1 MSNII
6 LHIKDSYYFEVPKML
21 WRSDAQSTAELPA
34 WLVKLDDDYQGY
46 AADKVLDGLRGIG
59 APEASVDALKHQWES
74 WKHSDHKHHSHE
86 GWPLEAFLDQQLT
99 AIRSRAGAWAKKTAS
114 QAADPVKAYL
124 AEKGVAEP
132 YAWFLDLLENPKAQA
147 GWDDIKASVQA
158 PEFYRGYLENVPSA
172 HWSAEKLAFYNR
184 SLDGKVLIP
193 QPFGELRNA
202 YEPQSGFCISKFMI
216 IQLVVALLL
225 VGLLVWLAR
234 RIASGQPPKGK
245 LWNALEGIL
254 LFVRNQVVVPAMGEH
269 DADRFMPLLWTF
281 FVFIFGLNLAG
292 MVPWLGSP
300 TAALATTGVLAAIVF
315 LVGTFMG
322 VKAFG
327 PVGYLK
333 NVCPQLGLPWYLA
346 FWVVPLL
353 WVIEFA
359 SLFIKHAI
367 LALRLLAN
375 MVAGHAVLLGI
386 MGLAVG
392 VHAYAMHSG
401 AWGALAGASVLGMTA
416 LSVLELFVAFLQA
429 AVFTFLAALFIGSS
443 MHHH

>member
-21 WRSDAQSTAELPA
+21 SRGSAKSAKELPD
-34 WLVKLDDDYQGY
+34 WLVRLDDDYQSFE
-46 AADKVLDGLRGIG
+46 ADSLLANLKSMGLEESSLSG
-59 APEASVDALKHQWES
+59 LKDQWIS
-74 WKHSDHKHHSHE
+74 WKESGKHHKYA
-86 GWPLEAFLDQQLT
+86 GWPFDAYLDKEVADLS
-99 AIRSRAGAWAKKTAS
+99 ARAAKWAAKTKS
-114 QAADPVKAYL
+114 QAADPVKDYL
-124 AEKGVAEP
+124 AQNGNAEP
-132 YAWFLDLLENPKAQA
+132 FAWFYDALQSN
-147 GWDDIKASVQA
+147 GVQA
-158 PEFYRGYLENVPSA
+158 KWSEAKAAVNDPAFLTGYLDQSPTA
-172 HWSAEKLAFYNR
+172 KWSEEKLAFYNK
-184 SLDGKVLIP
+184 SLDGKILIP
-193 QPFGELRNA
+193 QPLGELRNA
-202 YEPQSGFCISKFMI
+202 YEPESGFCISKFMI
-216 IQLVVALLL
+216 IQVVVAFLL
-225 VGLLVWLAR
+225 VAVLAWLGR
-234 RIASGQPPKGK
+234 KIASGQPPKGK
-245 LWNALEGIL
+245 LWNCMEGIL
-254 LFVRNQVVVPAMGEH
+254 LFVRNSVVVPAMGEH
-269 DADRFMPLLWTF
+269 DANKFMPMLWTF

-300 TAALATTGVLAAIVF
+300 TASLATTGVLAIIVF
-315 LVGTFMG
+315 VVGTFMG
-322 VKAFG
+322 MKAFG
-327 PVGYLK
+327 FVGYLK

-367 LALRLLAN
+367 LAIRLLAN

-392 VHAYAMHSG
+392 VHAYGMSTG
-401 AWGALAGASVLGMTA
+401 AWTALAGASVLGMTA

>member
-21 WRSDAQSTAELPA
+21 WRSNYESPEKLPD
-34 WLVKLDDDYQGY
+34 WLVRLDDDYQNFE
-46 AADKVLDGLRGIG
+46 AAKIAEGLKTIG
-59 APEASVDALKHQWES
+59 APTVNVEGLQQSWNA
-74 WKHSDHKHHSHE
+74 WKHENKKYE
-86 GWPLEAFLDQQLT
+86 GWPLDAYLDLQSQGLV
-99 AIRSRAGAWAKKTAS
+99 ARASKWAKKN
-114 QAADPVKAYL
+114 AADAAEPVKAYL
-124 AEKGVAEP
+124 AQNTEKEP
-132 YAWFLDLLENPKAQA
+132 FAWFYGLTSNPEVASK
-147 GWDDIKASVQA
+147 WTEVKASVDTPAFLDSYFKDA
-158 PEFYRGYLENVPSA
+158 PASK
-172 HWSAEKLAFYNR
+172 WSEEKLAFYNR

-193 QPFGELRNA
+193 QPFGVLKNA
-202 YEPQSGFCISKFMI
+202 YEPYSGFCISKYMI
-216 IQLVVALLL
+216 IQVVVALLL
-225 VGLLVWLAR
+225 VVALRWLAKK
-234 RIASGQPPKGK
+234 ISSGEPPKGK
-245 LWNALEGIL
+245 LWNCLEGIL
-254 LFVRNQVVVPAMGEH
+254 LFVRNSVVVPAMGEH
-269 DADRFMPLLWTF
+269 DANRFMPLLWTF

-292 MVPWLGSP
+292 MIPWLGSP
-300 TAALATTGVLAAIVF
+300 TAALSTTGTFAAIVF
-315 LVGTFMG
+315 IVGAYMG
-322 VKAFG
+322 IQAFG
-327 PVGYLK
+327 ALGYLK
-333 NVCPQLGLPWYLA
+333 NICPELGLPWYLA

-401 AWGALAGASVLGMTA
+401 AWGALASASVLGMTA

>member
-21 WRSDAQSTAELPA
+21 SRGNAKSVKELPG
-34 WLVKLDDDYQGY
+34 WLVKLDDDYQKFE
-46 AADKVLDGLRGIG
+46 ADATLASLKSMGVEANDLEGLKDQWL
-59 APEASVDALKHQWES
+59 AWKEAGKN
-74 WKHSDHKHHSHE
+74 HKNA
-86 GWPLEAFLDQQLT
+86 GWPLDAYLDKEL
-99 AIRSRAGAWAKKTAS
+99 SDLGGRAAKWAAKTKS
-114 QAADPVKAYL
+114 QASDPVKEYL
-124 AEKGVAEP
+124 AENESKEPFAWLYDKLQSAESKS
-132 YAWFLDLLENPKAQA
+132 AWSTAKAAVNDPAFL
-147 GWDDIKASVQA
+147 AS
-158 PEFYRGYLENVPSA
+158 YLEKSPTA
-172 HWSAEKLAFYNR
+172 KWSEEKLAFYNK

-193 QPFGELRNA
+193 QPFGQLRNA
-202 YEPQSGFCISKFMI
+202 YEPDSGFCISKFMI
-216 IQLVVALLL
+216 IQVVVALVL
-225 VGLLVWLAR
+225 VGVLAWLGR
-234 RIASGQPPKGK
+234 KIASGQPPKGK
-245 LWNALEGIL
+245 LWNCLEGIL

-269 DADRFMPLLWTF
+269 DADRFMPMLWTF

-300 TAALATTGVLAAIVF
+300 TASLATTGVLAVIVF
-315 LVGTFMG
+315 LVGTYMG

-346 FWVVPLL
+346 CWVVPLL

-392 VHAYAMHSG
+392 VHAYAMSTG
-401 AWGALAGASVLGMTA
+401 AWTALAGASVLGMTA

>member
-21 WRSDAQSTAELPA
+21 WRSNRKSVDELPS
-34 WLVKLDDDYQGY
+34 WLVRLDDDYQDFESG
-46 AADKVLDGLRGIG
+46 ALVEGLKSIGASAVDLDGLQQRWT
-59 APEASVDALKHQWES
+59 H
-74 WKHSDHKHHSHE
+74 WKHANNKYE
-86 GWPLEAFLDQQLT
+86 GWPLDAYLDLQADSLAT
-99 AIRSRAGAWAKKTAS
+99 RAQKWAKKHAPE
-114 QAADPVKAYL
+114 AADPIKAYL
-124 AEKGVAEP
+124 AQNSDKEP
-132 YAWFLDLLENPKAQA
+132 YAWFFELTSNPEVAAK
-147 GWDDIKASVQA
+147 WTEVKASVDT
-158 PEFYRGYLENVPSA
+158 PEFLDGYLKGTAGSK
-172 HWSAEKLAFYNR
+172 WSEEKLAFYNR
-184 SLDGKVLIP
+184 ALDGKVLIP
-193 QPFGELRNA
+193 QPFGVLKNA
-202 YEPQSGFCISKFMI
+202 YEPYSGFCISKYMI
-216 IQLVVALLL
+216 IQVVVALLL
-225 VGLLVWLAR
+225 VVALRWLAK
-234 RIASGQPPKGK
+234 RISTGESPKGK

-254 LFVRNQVVVPAMGEH
+254 LFVRNSVVVPAMGEH

-292 MVPWLGSP
+292 MIPWLGSP
-300 TAALATTGVLAAIVF
+300 TAALATTGTFAIIVF
-315 LVGTFMG
+315 VVGVYMG

-327 PVGYLK
+327 AVGYLK
-333 NVCPQLGLPWYLA
+333 NICPELGLPWYLA

-392 VHAYAMHSG
+392 VHAFAMHTG
-401 AWGALAGASVLGMTA
+401 AWSALAGASVLGMTA